1 MIVQRRSKSPPPC
14 PVRDEGKVNPDRM
27 QVRLCGHGAFSSL
40 FRGRIKERIRQM
52 IILKQNPAY
61 YRLSFYAPTA
71 AVNTGNLRFKS
82 KDTAHTKGVGIG
94 IVLIGRSSV
103 KCTAIQIATVI
114 VSTTLKL
121 A

>member
-1 MIVQRRSKSPPPC
+1 
-14 PVRDEGKVNPDRM
+14 
-27 QVRLCGHGAFSSL
+27 
-40 FRGRIKERIRQM
+40 M

-82 KDTAHTKGVGIG
+82 KDTAHTKGVGI
-94 IVLIGRSSV
+94 IVVVIGGPGV
-103 KCTAIQIATVI
+103 KRAAIQVAIVI
-114 VSTTLKL
+114 TGTALKL

>member
-1 MIVQRRSKSPPPC
+1 
-14 PVRDEGKVNPDRM
+14 
-27 QVRLCGHGAFSSL
+27 
-40 FRGRIKERIRQM
+40 M

-82 KDTAHTKGVGIG
+82 KDTAHTKGVVIG
-94 IVLIGRSSV
+94 IVVRCGSV
-103 KCTAIQIATVI
+103 KRAAIQVAVVI
-114 VSTTLKL
+114 VSAAFKL